1 MLPSSIFQPSSTMAD
16 APTSG
21 GGFDPSALIAAG
33 VGTVANLIVS
43 VKNQKDQK
51 KLQEKL
57 ALLSLEQQKELEIRL
72 QNVQGEVAKMQLLY
86 QALAMDKDRAATSA
100 LNKQKFIGI
109 SILGISVVILAIVIY
124 KAKSKKR

>member
-1 MLPSSIFQPSSTMAD
+1 MLPGLQFSTQAD

-33 VGTVANLIVS
+33 VGTIANLVVS
-43 VKNQKDQK
+43 VKSQKDQK

>member
-1 MLPSSIFQPSSTMAD
+1 MLPGLQFSTQAD

-33 VGTVANLIVS
+33 VGTIANLVVS
-43 VKNQKDQK
+43 VKSQKDQK

-124 KAKSKKR
+124 KAKSKNK